1 MTTFSTVAKLL
12 AERLEVS
19 LDQVQPDTK
28 LDDLGA
34 DSLTVMELIFDL
46 EDEFKISLG
55 DERPTLVVVQDIV
68 DHIERYKKLSEATQ

>member
-12 AERLEVS
+12 AERLEINI
-19 LDQVQPDTK
+19 DQIQPATA
-28 LDDLGA
+28 LETLGA

-68 DHIERYKKLSEATQ
+68 DHIDKYKKLAAEAS